1 MQERRGKLK
10 HSESLEKL
18 MSCEGMDDTMEL
30 CEVFVIL
37 GPNEESLS
45 KVVLVIAMDRD

>member
-1 MQERRGKLK
+1 
-10 HSESLEKL
+10 
-18 MSCEGMDDTMEL
+18 MSCEGMEDTLEL

-45 KVVLVIAMDRD
+45 KYIKIMMMDRDRREGGNELEGSRDTCK

>member
-1 MQERRGKLK
+1 
-10 HSESLEKL
+10 
-18 MSCEGMDDTMEL
+18 MSCEGMEDTLEL

-45 KVVLVIAMDRD
+45 KHLKIMIDRDCREGGNELEGS

>member
-1 MQERRGKLK
+1 
-10 HSESLEKL
+10 
-18 MSCEGMDDTMEL
+18 MSCEGMEDTLEL

-45 KVVLVIAMDRD
+45 KHLKLMMDRDYCELGSVLEGKRDAYQ

>member
-1 MQERRGKLK
+1 MK

-18 MSCEGMDDTMEL
+18 MSCEGMDDIIEL

-37 GPNEESLS
+37 GPNEESLC
-45 KVVLVIAMDRD
+45 KLILVITMDRD

>member
-1 MQERRGKLK
+1 
-10 HSESLEKL
+10 
-18 MSCEGMDDTMEL
+18 MSCEGMDETLEL

-45 KVVLVIAMDRD
+45 KFILITMDRD